1 MTSLYK
7 KKVLYFLLFIF
18 LTWLALATRNHK
30 NWFCPLVVQY
40 GGDTIWAAM
49 FLFFLRIFFTK
60 INIVKLAIINFLL
73 GAADETLQLYQAPW
87 IQAIRHT
94 KIGGLLLGFGFLWSD
109 ITCYF
114 IGTLLSLCAIVLI
127 EKSILLSNDG

>member
-1 MTSLYK
+1 MTTLYK
-7 KKVLYFLLFIF
+7 KKVLYFLVFIF

-30 NWFCPLVVQY
+30 NWFCPLIVQY

-60 INIVKLAIINFLL
+60 TNIVNLAITNFLL

-109 ITCYF
+109 IICYF
-114 IGTLLSLCAIVLI
+114 IGTLLSLCTILLI
-127 EKSILLSNDG
+127 EKYALNKI

>member
-40 GGDTIWAAM
+40 GGDAIWAAM

-60 INIVKLAIINFLL
+60 INIVKLAIINF
-73 GAADETLQLYQAPW
+73 
-87 IQAIRHT
+87 
-94 KIGGLLLGFGFLWSD
+94 
-109 ITCYF
+109 
-114 IGTLLSLCAIVLI
+114 
-127 EKSILLSNDG
+127 

>member
-1 MTSLYK
+1 MRI
-7 KKVLYFLLFIF
+7 LL
-18 LTWLALATRNHK
+18 K
-30 NWFCPLVVQY
+30 P
-40 GGDTIWAAM
+40 
-49 FLFFLRIFFTK
+49 
-60 INIVKLAIINFLL
+60 INFLL

-109 ITCYF
+109 IICYF